1 MRLLADES
9 IEAQVID
16 RLRTDGHDVTAI
28 VELDAGA
35 SDAHVLARTEKG
47 GFVLVTNDKDFAH
60 LAFLQQQ
67 AKRGILLVR
76 LPRSRAASKAERVVA
91 VVRQF
96 GERLRRHMT
105 VVEEMSVR
113 RRRLPNA

>member
-1 MRLLADES
+1 MRLLVDES
-9 IEAQVID
+9 VEAQVID
-16 RLRTDGHDVTAI
+16 RLRAEGHDVVAI
-28 VELDAGA
+28 VERHARAD
-35 SDAHVLARTEKG
+35 DAHVLALTEKG

-76 LPRSRAASKAERVVA
+76 LPRSRAAIKAERVVA

>member
-1 MRLLADES
+1 MQLLADES

-16 RLRTDGHDVTAI
+16 RLRAAGHDVIAI
-28 VELDAGA
+28 SEIDAGA
-35 SDAHVLARTEKG
+35 DDGQVLRRAEKG
-47 GFVLVTNDKDFAH
+47 GFILVTNDKDFAH

-76 LPRSRAASKAERVVA
+76 LPRSRAAIKAERVVA